1 MPVGQVNTALGSLN
15 LVFWHPRPDS
25 VAEEGCGP
33 CTRGGPSA
41 LRMSFRMSRFKD
53 EAPKAVSS
61 RTTVH
66 AGSVVSRSGVCTRRR
81 ACRTLPLSPGGSRP
95 LWMREEHGLPVPA
108 WHSRRSG
115 VPYFTVK
122 LVISA
127 LYTSRRGKTK

>member
-41 LRMSFRMSRFKD
+41 LRMSFRMSRFKE

-66 AGSVVSRSGVCTRRR
+66 AGSVVSVGGLHAQTGVSHLAAFPRRVPSPLDERRTRASCPRL
-81 ACRTLPLSPGGSRP
+81 AQSEEWRP
-95 LWMREEHGLPVPA
+95 LF
-108 WHSRRSG
+108 HS
-115 VPYFTVK
+115 
-122 LVISA
+122 
-127 LYTSRRGKTK
+127 